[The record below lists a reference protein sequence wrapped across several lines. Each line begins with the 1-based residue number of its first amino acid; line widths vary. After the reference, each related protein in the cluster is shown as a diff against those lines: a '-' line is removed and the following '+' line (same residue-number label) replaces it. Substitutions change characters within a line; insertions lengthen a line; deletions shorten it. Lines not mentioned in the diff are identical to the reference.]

1 MPAFSFSRTQEI
13 LTCLYELYYNAD
25 FKYDIVV
32 DSMLTC
38 DICDLYDFIL
48 TGEDLDLWKEIRRWK
63 NIKFIKD
70 KEDSLYYVKN
80 HDPKIVIS
88 SSGSVS
94 YTHLDIKYK
103 RCTQDSNLQ
112 VIKMTNRVQADFLT
126 TRTCSK
132 KISVF
137 PDCQTAQQSFDN

>member
-1 MPAFSFSRTQEI
+1 MESTYGEPGRINKKTRKFDLEKLHTAIDTVIDRGGSVIMPAFSFSRTQEI

-63 NIKFIKD
+63 NIKFIKTLNSNS
-70 KEDSLYYVKN
+70 KLSIK
-80 HDPKIVIS
+80 VI
-88 SSGSVS
+88 
-94 YTHLDIKYK
+94 
-103 RCTQDSNLQ
+103 
-112 VIKMTNRVQADFLT
+112 
-126 TRTCSK
+126 
-132 KISVF
+132 
-137 PDCQTAQQSFDN
+137 